1 MSRNLIPDPFVVA
14 RGVKISRKRD
24 TAEACRLRA
33 EADLLKS
40 VTMSTANA
48 QQSLERSASNWLVRA
63 DLLHQSELAEQSLR
77 KNRESGEH
85 TRR

>member
-14 RGVKISRKRD
+14 RGAKISRKRD
-24 TAEACRLRA
+24 TSEACRLRA

-40 VTMSTANA
+40 ATMATVNA
-48 QQSLERSASNWLVRA
+48 QRSLERSASNWLVRA
-63 DLLHQSELAEQSLR
+63 ELLHQSELAEQSLR
-77 KNRESGEH
+77 TNRESGER